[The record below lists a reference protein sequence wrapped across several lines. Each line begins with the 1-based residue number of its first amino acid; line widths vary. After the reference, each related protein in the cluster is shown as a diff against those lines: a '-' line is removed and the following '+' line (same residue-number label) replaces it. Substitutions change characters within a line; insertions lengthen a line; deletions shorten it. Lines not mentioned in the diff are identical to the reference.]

1 MSVHAN
7 QGLLR
12 RIAASRLLWATAALF
27 VLYTAGGFLLAPWL
41 IERYVPRFAQEQ
53 LGRRATIENVRVNPF
68 LLTLEAT
75 RFRLESAGE
84 RPTLKFERL
93 FADFELSGLFGSP
106 WTFSQVRLEKPSV
119 ALEIDA
125 EGRFNIAE
133 LLDRLRDPDTPE
145 SEPPA
150 LKFEHVVV
158 QDGRIS
164 LDDRSGSEPASA
176 SVEPLSFELN
186 DFVTRGEGRARYTL
200 SARSKEA
207 GALEASGT
215 FGMQPFAL
223 EGELALRD
231 FHLAAA
237 WQYFRDTLGITEP
250 QGSLT
255 ISGHYAIG
263 GKEPGAI
270 AFTKVQGEVAD
281 LRLALPETDAPLLAL
296 RRLRLE
302 DGALALPQR
311 EVALGALRFSDGE
324 LGARVAE
331 NGAYDWQ
338 RLVKSDGAETH
349 PPAATAATD
358 ARPWQ
363 VHLREAAIERVALVY
378 SDRKRTPRLDVQAKA
393 LDAALRL
400 RVTAGGGP
408 TRVLV
413 EDLNATLNGT
423 ALAAPDVEPVTLATL
438 RVEGGR
444 IDTAERYIGA
454 GTVALSGANVDLAR
468 DAGGPAGLLKAL
480 MQPGADAA
488 EAPGAGEPWRVE
500 LREVAFDQFALAYR
514 DTGHTPPFAAGVQNV
529 KGRLQLEARAGA
541 GPAQVIATGIEI
553 AAEGARLATP
563 GNETPLTTLGTFALT
578 DGRIDTLARTAS
590 ASEIRMSGGS
600 VEIVRGSGG
609 PRGLLRFIMTQASAE
624 APAPQNAAQSQQAWT
639 YRIGSVARTDFDVT
653 FTDESAPAPI
663 RYDVHVVSMA
673 LENVDSA
680 SQKPIALKADMRVAD
695 KGTLTGGGTLAQNFS
710 SANVEIRAVRLPLQ
724 PLHPFVAQRAA
735 LKLESGTLSATARV
749 NYRKGAEPE
758 LTAEGRAS
766 VAGFQLNEEA
776 SGERFLSWRRLVADG
791 VKLALAP
798 NALSVAEIRVVEP
811 GMKLVINQDRSVNL
825 TGVLKKSPGEEPAQA
840 APAPAQ
846 RTDAP
851 AGASADAST
860 PLPFKIDRIRV
871 ENGTLDFADLSLV
884 LPFATRVHEL
894 SGALVNVTSERD
906 ERAQLALGGRVAEYG
921 EASAE
926 GSLILRKPTEFLDIT
941 ARFENVQMP
950 ALSPYTATFAG
961 RKIAAGKLWLTLE
974 YKIVDTQLAGEN
986 KIVLDD
992 FVLGERVEAPGALDL
1007 PLDLAVALLK
1017 DSEGKISL
1025 AVPVTGDVDNPQFDY
1040 GKLIRAAIGNAIGRI
1055 ITAPFRALA
1064 SLFGKGEDSEALRS
1078 IEFDAGSDRL
1088 APPER
1093 EKLDQLAKALK
1104 ARPQLKLVV
1113 RGPYDP
1119 EADAKRLSLERVRAQ
1134 LASAMGLRLRPGE
1147 HPGPIAFGSADTQ
1160 KALEALLEAAEPNGV
1175 ANLADRFKARTGRAP
1190 DRINPVLGVFGRPSK
1205 DVAFY
1210 EAMYERLVELDP
1222 LPESAVRVLAGKRVQ
1237 SIVEALARDGIGR
1250 ERLQAGGI
1258 TSVQADKDG
1267 SIEAAFALETM

>member
-1 MSVHAN
+1 
-7 QGLLR
+7 
-12 RIAASRLLWATAALF
+12 
-27 VLYTAGGFLLAPWL
+27 VLYTLGGFLLAPWL
-41 IERYVPRFAQEQ
+41 IERYVPRYAQEQ

-75 RFRLESAGE
+75 RFRLEGAGE
-84 RPTLKFERL
+84 RPTLAFERL
-93 FADFELSGLFGSP
+93 FADFELSGFFGSP
-106 WTFSQVRLEKPSV
+106 WTFSLVRLESPSI

-133 LLDRLRDPDTPE
+133 LLERLRDPDTPD

-150 LKFEHVVV
+150 LRLEHVVV
-158 QDGRIS
+158 EDGRIS
-164 LDDRSGSEPASA
+164 FDDRSGKHPASA
-176 SVEPLSFELN
+176 VVAPVSFELN

-200 SARSKEA
+200 SARSEEA
-207 GALEASGT
+207 GALKASGT
-215 FGMQPFAL
+215 FAMQPFAL
-223 EGELALRD
+223 EGELALRE
-231 FHLAAA
+231 FRLAAA
-237 WQYFRDTLGITEP
+237 WQYFRDTLGVTEP

-270 AFTKVQGEVAD
+270 ALTRVQGELAD
-281 LRLALPETDAPLLAL
+281 LRLALPESDAPLLAL
-296 RRLRLE
+296 RTLRLE
-302 DGALALPQR
+302 DGALTLPQR
-311 EVALGALRFSDGE
+311 EVAIGALHFSDGE
-324 LGARVAE
+324 LGARVAQD
-331 NGAYDWQ
+331 GTFDWQ
-338 RLVKSDGAETH
+338 RLVRSDGAEPTS
-349 PPAATAATD
+349 PAATAAPD

-363 VHLREAAIERVALVY
+363 VHLRAGTIERVALVY
-378 SDRKRTPRLDVQAKA
+378 SDRSRAPNLDVQAKA
-393 LDAALRL
+393 LDAALGL

-413 EDLNATLNGT
+413 EDLNATLRGT
-423 ALAAPDVEPVTLATL
+423 ALASPDVTPATLATL
-438 RVEGGR
+438 TVKGGR
-444 IDTAERYIGA
+444 IDSAERYIGA
-454 GTVALSGANVDLAR
+454 AAVALTGANIDLAR
-468 DAGGPAGLLKAL
+468 DASGPAGLMKAL
-480 MQPGADAA
+480 MQPGTDSA
-488 EAPGAGEPWRVE
+488 EAPGEGEPWRFE
-500 LREVAFDQFALAYR
+500 LREVAFDEFALAYR
-514 DTGHTPPFAAGVQNV
+514 DTGYAPPFAAAVQSF
-529 KGRLQLEARAGA
+529 KGRLQLEARTGA
-541 GPAQVIATGIEI
+541 GPAQVIATGIEL

-563 GNETPLTTLGTFALT
+563 GNETPFTTLGTFALT
-578 DGRIDTLARTAS
+578 GGRIDTLERTAA

-600 VEIVRGSGG
+600 VEIVRGADG
-609 PRGLLRFIMTQASAE
+609 PRGLLRLVMPQASMQE
-624 APAPQNAAQSQQAWT
+624 APAAPNAAGSQNAWSYQVGAVSLT
-639 YRIGSVARTDFDVT
+639 EFDVKLR
-653 FTDESAPAPI
+653 DESAPAPI
-663 RYDVHVVSMA
+663 RYDVRVASVA
-673 LENVDSA
+673 LENLDSA
-680 SQKPIALKADMRVAD
+680 SKKPIALKADLRVAE
-695 KGTLTGGGTLAQNFS
+695 KGTLAGIGTLGQDFS
-710 SANVEIRAVRLPLQ
+710 SANVEVKAAQLPLQ
-724 PLHPFVAQRAA
+724 PLHPLVAKHAA
-735 LKLESGTLSATARV
+735 LRLQSGTLSAVARV

-758 LTAEGRAS
+758 LTAQGRAS
-766 VAGFQLNEEA
+766 VAGFQLDEED
-776 SGERFLSWRRLVADG
+776 SGERFIAWRRLVADG
-791 VKLALAP
+791 VKLALSP

-811 GMKLVINQDRSVNL
+811 GMKLVIEKDRSVNL
-825 TGVLKKSPGEEPAQA
+825 TSVLKKDPAVDPKPAPPAPQRTA
-840 APAPAQ
+840 AP
-846 RTDAP
+846 TDA
-851 AGASADAST
+851 SEDATT
-860 PLPFKIDRIRV
+860 PLPFRIDRIRV

-894 SGALVNVTSERD
+894 AGALVNVTSERD

-926 GSLILRKPTEFLDIT
+926 GSLILRKPTEFLDII

-986 KIVLDD
+986 RIVLDD

-1064 SLFGKGEDSEALRS
+1064 SLFGKGEDGETLRS

-1119 EADAKRLSLERVRAQ
+1119 QADAKRLSLERVRAQ

-1160 KALEALLEAAEPNGV
+1160 KALEALLEAADPNGV
-1175 ANLADRFKARTGRAP
+1175 ATLANRFKERTGRAP

-1222 LPESAVRVLAGKRVQ
+1222 LPESAVRVLAGSRVQ
-1237 SIVEALARDGIGR
+1237 TIVEALERDGIGR
-1250 ERLQAGGI
+1250 DRLQAGGI
-1258 TSVQADKDG
+1258 TSVSADKDG